1 VRHRPCCFCGGCYAR
16 RFFFRAEADVPLIN
30 LNAVAHALPH
40 AWSSRVVERFGGG
53 NFKVLRM
60 DGTPYPDEAHD
71 YAEGLL
77 VIDGELR
84 LRIGGEAVTV
94 SPGELY
100 VVPAGVP
107 HSVDAGSAGTLVILD
122 V

>member
-71 YAEGLL
+71 RMVTRQKVFSPA
-77 VIDGELR
+77 VLR
-84 LRIGGEAVTV
+84 WPVG
-94 SPGELY
+94 
-100 VVPAGVP
+100 
-107 HSVDAGSAGTLVILD
+107 
-122 V
+122 